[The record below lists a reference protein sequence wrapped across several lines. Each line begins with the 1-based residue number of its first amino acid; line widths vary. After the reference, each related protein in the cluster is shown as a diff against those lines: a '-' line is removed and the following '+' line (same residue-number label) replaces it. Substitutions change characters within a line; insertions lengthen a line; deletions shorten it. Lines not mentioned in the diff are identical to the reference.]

1 MKQVSFSSILI
12 YLVLFLALLLACLT
26 SCATVNSSSISS
38 DDVFSS
44 PEPLDDEYRNYYE
57 IFVWSFFDTDNNGI
71 GDFNGITAKLDYIKE
86 MGFNGIWLMPMTK
99 GTSYHKYDVEDYYA
113 VDPDFGTMED
123 FQNLLAE
130 AHKRNI
136 NIIIDLVVNHTSSSN
151 PWFIEACDYIRANG
165 QPGGTY
171 GDYYNFQQK
180 SESGYTQVA
189 GTNWYYESQFT
200 STMPDLNLD
209 SEQVKEQIVNI
220 MKFWLDMGVDGFRLD
235 ATTSYYTNN
244 KTKSIQFLGWLNEQA
259 KAIKPDCYLVA
270 EAWYTNDVAVREYYD
285 SGIDSCFC
293 FPLAMASGHI
303 YDALKDIRANN
314 GVVFGVMLKNAQDIY
329 NIGIYAPFLS
339 NHDTARIASF
349 MGRRQTDKIKM
360 AQGLL
365 SLQSGCLFVYYGEE
379 IGMISTADG
388 SDPYKRI
395 AMKWCDKN
403 VYEGWCYTAPQGI
416 TVTKDNY
423 YYSGVAEQE
432 EDVNSILNYYK
443 ASLRIRNANPEI
455 ARGEV
460 EVLESYYEQSKY
472 CCVCKWTWNDSSVVA
487 VVNLDREW
495 EHNIVLDVASLGVTS
510 MTDFLCANADSVVSY
525 DSASGTVT
533 LAPYSYAI
541 FR

>member
-1 MKQVSFSSILI
+1 MIMKRAPIFL
-12 YLVLFLALLLACLT
+12 LLFLLLACLLS
-26 SCATVNSSSISS
+26 SCATTGQSFESSTTIA
-38 DDVFSS
+38 
-44 PEPLDDEYRNYYE
+44 PLDDEYRNYYE

-71 GDFNGITAKLDYIKE
+71 GDFNGITAKLDYIQE
-86 MGFNGIWLMPMTK
+86 LGFNGIWLMPMTK
-99 GTSYHKYDVEDYYA
+99 GTSYHKYDVEDYYN

-123 FQNLLAE
+123 FQNLLEE
-130 AHKRNI
+130 AHNRKI
-136 NIIIDLVVNHTSSSN
+136 NIIIDLVVNHTSSEN
-151 PWFIEACDYIRANG
+151 PWFKEACDYIREHG
-165 QPGGTY
+165 EPGGKY
-171 GDYYNFQQK
+171 GNYYNFQK
-180 SESGYTQVA
+180 KAESGYTQVS
-189 GTNWYYESQFT
+189 GTNWYYESRFT

-209 SEQVKEQIVNI
+209 SEEVRTEIINI
-220 MKFWLDMGVDGFRLD
+220 MKYWLDMGIDGFRFD
-235 ATTSYYTNN
+235 ATTSFYTNS
-244 KTKSIQFLGWLNEQA
+244 KTKSIEFLGWLTEQA
-259 KAIKPDCYLVA
+259 KAIKPTCYLVA
-270 EAWYTNDVAVREYYD
+270 EAWFTNDVAVREYYD

-314 GVVFGVMLKNAQDIY
+314 GVVFGDMLKKAQDIY
-329 NIGIYAPFLS
+329 DIGIYAPFLS

-403 VYEGWCYTAPQGI
+403 VYEGWCYTTPQGI

-423 YYSGVAEQE
+423 YYSGVAEQK
-432 EDVNSILNYYK
+432 EDSNSILNYYK
-443 ASLRIRNANPEI
+443 KSLQIRNANPEI
-455 ARGEV
+455 ARGTV
-460 EVLESYYEQSKY
+460 EVLEAYYEQSKY
-472 CCVCKWTWNDSSVVA
+472 CCVCKWTYKDSSVV
-487 VVNLDREW
+487 VVLNLDREY
-495 EHNIVLDVASLGVTS
+495 EHNLVLDLKELGVTN
-510 MTDFLCANADSVVSY
+510 MTDFLCANADSIVSF
-525 DSASGTVT
+525 DKASGTVT

>member
-1 MKQVSFSSILI
+1 MKQVSSIFLCI
-12 YLVLFLALLLACLT
+12 VLVLACLT
-26 SCATVNSSSISS
+26 SCATSLSSSAGSTT
-38 DDVFSS
+38 VT
-44 PEPLDDEYRNYYE
+44 PLNDEYRNYYE

-71 GDFNGITAKLDYIKE
+71 GDFNGITAKLDYLQE
-86 MGFNGIWLMPMTK
+86 LGFNGLWLMPITK

-113 VDPDFGTMED
+113 VDPDFGTLED
-123 FQNLLAE
+123 FQNLLSE

-136 NIIIDLVVNHTSSSN
+136 NVIIDLVVNHSSSEN
-151 PWFIEACDYIRANG
+151 PWFKEACDYIRQHG
-165 QPGGTY
+165 EPGGTY
-171 GDYYNFQQK
+171 GNYYNFQQK
-180 SESGYTQVA
+180 AQSGYTQVS

-209 SEQVKEQIVNI
+209 SEEVRAQIISI
-220 MKFWLDMGVDGFRLD
+220 MKFWLDLGVDGFRLD

-244 KTKSIQFLGWLNEQA
+244 KNKSIEFMAWLTTQA
-259 KAIKPDCYLVA
+259 KAIKPNCYLVA
-270 EAWYTNDVAVREYYD
+270 EAWLNNDVAVREYYN

-293 FPLAMASGHI
+293 FPLATASGHI

-314 GVVFGVMLKNAQDIY
+314 GVVFGDMLKNSQDIY
-329 NIGIYAPFLS
+329 DIGIYAPFLS

-365 SLQSGCLFVYYGEE
+365 SLQSGSLFVYYGEE

-403 VYEGWCYTAPQGI
+403 VYEGWCYTTPQGI

-423 YYSGVAEQE
+423 QYSGVAEQE
-432 EDVNSILNYYK
+432 EDANSILNYYK
-443 ASLRIRNANPEI
+443 KSLQIRNANPEI
-455 ARGEV
+455 ARGTV
-460 EVLESYYEQSKY
+460 EVFEDYYNQSKY

-487 VVNLDREW
+487 VINLDREY
-495 EHNIVLDVASLGVTS
+495 EHTLVLDISSLDISS
-510 MTDFLCANADSVVSY
+510 MTDFLCANADSIVSY
-525 DSASGTVT
+525 DAKTGEVT

>member
-1 MKQVSFSSILI
+1 MKRIIPFVCL
-12 YLVLFLALLLACLT
+12 LALLLT
-26 SCATVNSSSISS
+26 SCATSLDGTTSLSV
-38 DDVFSS
+38 
-44 PEPLDDEYRNYYE
+44 EPLDDAYRNYYE

-71 GDFNGITAKLDYIKE
+71 GDFNGITDKLDYIKE

-123 FQNLLAE
+123 FQNLLTE

-136 NIIIDLVVNHTSSSN
+136 NIIIDLVVNHSSSEN
-151 PWFIEACDYIRANG
+151 PWFKEACQYIRDNG
-165 QPGGTY
+165 EPGGTY
-171 GDYYNFQQK
+171 GNYYNFQQK
-180 SESGYTQVA
+180 AESGYTQVS

-209 SEQVKEQIVNI
+209 SEEVRDQIVSI

-235 ATTSYYTNN
+235 ATTSYYTNS
-244 KTKSIQFLGWLNEQA
+244 KTKSIQFLGWLTEQA

-270 EAWYTNDVAVREYYD
+270 EAWYSNDVAVREYYD
-285 SGIDSCFC
+285 SKIDSCFC
-293 FPLAMASGHI
+293 FPLATASGHI

-314 GVVFGVMLKNAQDIY
+314 GVVFGDMLKNAQDIY
-329 NIGIYAPFLS
+329 DIGIYAPFLS

-403 VYEGWCYTAPQGI
+403 VYEGWCYTTPQGI

-432 EDVNSILNYYK
+432 EDANSILNYYK
-443 ASLRIRNANPEI
+443 KSLEIRNANPEI
-455 ARGEV
+455 ARGKV
-460 EVLESYYEQSKY
+460 EVFEDYYKQSKY
-472 CCVCKWTWNDSSVVA
+472 CCVCKWTWKDSSVVA
-487 VVNLDREW
+487 VINLDREY
-495 EHNIVLDVASLGVTS
+495 EQTLVLNVEELGISS
-510 MTDFLCANADSVVSY
+510 MTDFLCANADSIVSF
-525 DSASGTVT
+525 DASTGTVT

-541 FR
+541 FK

>member
-1 MKQVSFSSILI
+1 MKQVNSSL
-12 YLVLFLALLLACLT
+12 LAVLFCLALLLACLT
-26 SCATVNSSSISS
+26 SCASTSSGSALA
-38 DDVFSS
+38 S
-44 PEPLDDEYRNYYE
+44 PQSTSPQPLDDAYRNYYE
-57 IFVWSFFDTDNNGI
+57 IFVWSFFDTDNDGI

-113 VDPDFGTMED
+113 VDPNFGTLED
-123 FQNLLAE
+123 FQKLLAE
-130 AHKRNI
+130 AHKRDI

-151 PWFIEACDYIRANG
+151 PWFLAACDYIRANG
-165 QPGGTY
+165 QPGGPY

-180 SESGYTQVA
+180 AESGYTQVA

-209 SEQVKEQIVNI
+209 SSQVKAQIVSI
-220 MKFWLDMGVDGFRLD
+220 MKFWLDLGVDGFRLD

-259 KAIKPDCYLVA
+259 KAIKSDCYLVA

-314 GVVFGVMLKNAQDIY
+314 GVILGDMLKNAQDIY

-395 AMKWCDKN
+395 AMKWSNKN
-403 VYEGWCYTAPQGI
+403 VYEGWCYTTPQGI

-432 EDVNSILNYYK
+432 EDANSILNYYK
-443 ASLRIRNANPEI
+443 ESLRIRNANPEI
-455 ARGEV
+455 ARGDV

-472 CCVCKWTWNDSSVVA
+472 CCVCKWTWNGSSVVA
-487 VVNLDREW
+487 VVNLDREYG
-495 EHNIVLDVASLGVTS
+495 HNITLDVAALGVTS
-510 MTDFLCANADSVVSY
+510 MTDFLCANADAVVSY
-525 DSASGTVT
+525 DASTGTVT

>member
-1 MKQVSFSSILI
+1 MKQVSSSL
-12 YLVLFLALLLACLT
+12 LAVLFCLALLLACLT
-26 SCATVNSSSISS
+26 SCASTSSGSALA
-38 DDVFSS
+38 S
-44 PEPLDDEYRNYYE
+44 PQSTSPQPLDDAYRNYYE
-57 IFVWSFFDTDNNGI
+57 IFVWSFFDTDNDGI

-113 VDPDFGTMED
+113 VDPNFGTLED
-123 FQNLLAE
+123 FQKLLAE
-130 AHKRNI
+130 AHKRDI

-151 PWFIEACDYIRANG
+151 PWFLAACDYIRANG
-165 QPGGTY
+165 QPGGPY

-180 SESGYTQVA
+180 AESGYTQVA

-209 SEQVKEQIVNI
+209 SSQVKAQIVSI
-220 MKFWLDMGVDGFRLD
+220 MKFWLDLGVDGFRLD

-259 KAIKPDCYLVA
+259 KAIKSDCYLVA

-314 GVVFGVMLKNAQDIY
+314 GVILGDMLKNAQDIY

-395 AMKWCDKN
+395 AMKWSNKN
-403 VYEGWCYTAPQGI
+403 VYEGWCYTTPQGI

-432 EDVNSILNYYK
+432 EDANSILNYYK
-443 ASLRIRNANPEI
+443 ESLRIRNANPEI
-455 ARGEV
+455 ARGDV

-472 CCVCKWTWNDSSVVA
+472 CCVCKWTWNGSSVVA
-487 VVNLDREW
+487 VVNLDREYG
-495 EHNIVLDVASLGVTS
+495 HNITLDVAALGVTS
-510 MTDFLCANADSVVSY
+510 MTDFLCANADAVVSY
-525 DSASGTVT
+525 DASTGTVT

>member
-1 MKQVSFSSILI
+1 MKRIL
-12 YLVLFLALLLACLT
+12 LFCLLALLLT
-26 SCATVNSSSISS
+26 SCATVDNTTS
-38 DDVFSS
+38 DLTE
-44 PEPLDDEYRNYYE
+44 PQIAPLDDEYRNYYE

-71 GDFNGITAKLDYIKE
+71 GDFNGITAKLDYIQE

-136 NIIIDLVVNHTSSSN
+136 HVLIDLVVNHSSSSH
-151 PWFIEACDYIRANG
+151 PWFKEACDYIRQHG

-171 GDYYNFQQK
+171 GSYYNFQQK
-180 SESGYTQVA
+180 SESGYNQVP
-189 GTNWYYESQFT
+189 GTNWYYESRFT

-209 SEQVKEQIVNI
+209 SEEVRAQIVSI

-235 ATTSYYTNN
+235 ATTSYYTNS
-244 KTKSIQFLGWLNEQA
+244 KTKTIQFLGWLTEQA
-259 KAIKPDCYLVA
+259 KGIKPDCYLVA
-270 EAWYTNDVAVREYYD
+270 EAWLTNDVAVREYYD

-314 GVVFGVMLKNAQDIY
+314 GVVLGDMLKNAQNIY

-403 VYEGWCYTAPQGI
+403 VYEGWCYTTPQGI

-423 YYSGVAEQE
+423 YYSGVEEQE
-432 EDVNSILNYYK
+432 EDENSILNYYK
-443 ASLRIRNANPEI
+443 KSLQIRNANPEI
-455 ARGEV
+455 ARGKV
-460 EVLESYYEQSKY
+460 EVLESYYNQSKY
-472 CCVCKWTWNDSSVVA
+472 CCVCKWTYRDSSVVA
-487 VVNLDREW
+487 VVNLDREY
-495 EHNIVLDVASLGVTS
+495 EQTLVLDAQALGISS
-510 MTDFLCANADSVVSY
+510 MTDFLCASANSAVSY
-525 DSASGTVT
+525 DATTGTIT